1 MQIATA
7 TTGRAA
13 GLATQSAT
21 TDPAPKCTTPDIWR
35 RSQYTKAA
43 TTTTV
48 LSTTGTA
55 ATATKPRLCVKR
67 PRGLKRPAQRKWATR
82 RVRLDAP
89 TATATTGRAAGLAT
103 QSATTDPAPKCTTPD
118 IWRRSQYT
126 KAATTTTVLST
137 TGTAAIA
144 TKPRLCVKRPRGLTR
159 PARRKWSTRRV
170 RLDAPTATATTGRA
184 AGLATQFATMGPCI
198 TIRLLLTARTTT
210 TVLSTTGTA
219 ATATKPR
226 LCVKRPRGLKRPA
239 QQKWATRRVRWDAP
253 TATATT
259 GRAAGLATQSATMDP
274 APKCTTPDIWRRS
287 QYTKAA
293 TTTTVLSTTGTAAIA
308 TKPRLCVKRPRGL
321 KRPARRKWATLRMR
335 LDAPTA
341 TATTGRAAGL
351 ATQFAT
357 MGPCI
362 TIRLLL
368 TARTTTTVLST
379 TGTAATATKPRLC
392 VKRPRGLKRPAQQK
406 WATRRVRWDAPTAT
420 ATTGRAAGLA
430 TQSATMD
437 PAPKCTTPDI
447 WRRSQYTK
455 AATTTTV
462 LSTTGTAAIATKPRL
477 CVKRPRGLKR
487 PARRKW
493 ATRRVRLDAP
503 TATATTGRAAG
514 LATQFA
520 TMGPCITIRLL
531 LTARTTTTVLSTTG
545 TAAIATKPRLCVKRP
560 RGLKRP
566 AQQKWATRRVRL
578 DAPTATATTGRAA
591 GLATQSATTDPAPK
605 CTTPDI
611 WRRSQY
617 TKAATTTTVL
627 STTGTAAIA
636 TKPRLCV
643 KGPRGLKR
651 PARRKWA
658 TRRVRLDAPTATAT
672 TGRAAGLATQFAT
685 MGPCITIR
693 LLLTART
700 TTTVLSTT
708 GTAAIAT
715 KPRLCVKRPRGLKR
729 PAQQKWATRRVRLD
743 APTATATTGRAAGLA
758 TQSATTDPAPKCTTP
773 DIWRRS
779 QYTKAATTTTVL
791 STTGTAAIATK
802 PRLCVKRPR
811 GLKRPARRK
820 WATRRVR
827 LDAPTA
833 TATTGRAAGLATQF
847 ATMGPCITIRLLL
860 TARTT
865 TTVLS
870 TTGTA
875 ATATKPRLCVKRPRG
890 LKRPAQ
896 RKWATRRVRLDAP
909 TATATTGRAAGLATQ
924 SATMDPA
931 PKCTT
936 PDIWR
941 RSQYTKAATTT
952 TVLSTTGTAATA
964 TKPRLCVKR
973 PRGLKR
979 PAQQKWATRRVRLD
993 APTAT
998 ATTGRAAG

>member
-1 MQIATA
+1 MGPCITIRLLLTA
-7 TTGRAA
+7 R
-13 GLATQSAT
+13 
-21 TDPAPKCTTPDIWR
+21 
-35 RSQYTKAA
+35 

-55 ATATKPRLCVKR
+55 ATATKPRLCVKK
-67 PRGLKRPAQRKWATR
+67 PRGLKRPAQQKWATR
-82 RVRLDAP
+82 RVRWDAP

-103 QSATTDPAPKCTTPD
+103 QS
-118 IWRRSQYT
+118 
-126 KAATTTTVLST
+126 
-137 TGTAAIA
+137 
-144 TKPRLCVKRPRGLTR
+144 
-159 PARRKWSTRRV
+159 
-170 RLDAPTATATTGRA
+170 
-184 AGLATQFATMGPCI
+184 ATMGPCI

-239 QQKWATRRVRWDAP
+239 Q
-253 TATATT
+253 
-259 GRAAGLATQSATMDP
+259 
-274 APKCTTPDIWRRS
+274 
-287 QYTKAA
+287 
-293 TTTTVLSTTGTAAIA
+293 
-308 TKPRLCVKRPRGL
+308 
-321 KRPARRKWATLRMR
+321 
-335 LDAPTA
+335 
-341 TATTGRAAGL
+341 
-351 ATQFAT
+351 
-357 MGPCI
+357 
-362 TIRLLL
+362 
-368 TARTTTTVLST
+368 
-379 TGTAATATKPRLC
+379 
-392 VKRPRGLKRPAQQK
+392 
-406 WATRRVRWDAPTAT
+406 
-420 ATTGRAAGLA
+420 
-430 TQSATMD
+430 
-437 PAPKCTTPDI
+437 
-447 WRRSQYTK
+447 
-455 AATTTTV
+455 
-462 LSTTGTAAIATKPRL
+462 
-477 CVKRPRGLKR
+477 
-487 PARRKW
+487 RKW

-545 TAAIATKPRLCVKRP
+545 TAAIATKPRLCV
-560 RGLKRP
+560 
-566 AQQKWATRRVRL
+566 T
-578 DAPTATATTGRAA
+578 
-591 GLATQSATTDPAPK
+591 
-605 CTTPDI
+605 
-611 WRRSQY
+611 
-617 TKAATTTTVL
+617 
-627 STTGTAAIA
+627 
-636 TKPRLCV
+636 
-643 KGPRGLKR
+643 GPRGLKR

-658 TRRVRLDAPTATAT
+658 TRRVRLDAPTATET
-672 TGRAAGLATQFAT
+672 TGRAAGLETQFAT

-715 KPRLCVKRPRGLKR
+715 KPRLCVKG
-729 PAQQKWATRRVRLD
+729 
-743 APTATATTGRAAGLA
+743 
-758 TQSATTDPAPKCTTP
+758 
-773 DIWRRS
+773 
-779 QYTKAATTTTVL
+779 
-791 STTGTAAIATK
+791 
-802 PRLCVKRPR
+802 PR

-924 SATMDPA
+924 SATTDPA
-931 PKCTT
+931 SKCTT

-998 ATTGRAAG
+998 ATTGRAAGLATQFATTGPCITIRLLLTARTTTTVLSTTGTAATATKPRLCVKRPRGLKRPARRKWATRRVRLDAPTATETTGRAAGLATQSATMGPCITIRLLLTARTTTTVLSTTGTAATATKPRLCVKRPRGLKRPAQRKWATRRVRWDAPTATATTGRAAGLATQSATMGPCITIRLLLTARTTTTVLSTTGTAATATKPRLCVKRPRGLKRPAQRKWATRRVRWDAPTATATTGRAAGLATQSATMDPAPKCTTPDIWRRSQYTKAATTTTVLSTTGTAAIATKPRLCVKRPRG